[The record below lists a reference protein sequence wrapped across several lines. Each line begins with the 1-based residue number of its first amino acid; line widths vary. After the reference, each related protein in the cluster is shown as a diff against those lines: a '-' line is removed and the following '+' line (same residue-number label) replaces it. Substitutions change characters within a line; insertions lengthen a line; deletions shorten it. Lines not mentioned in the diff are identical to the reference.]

1 MSNMKVVP
9 LIAAAAARQHAEMRD
24 QLLLHLQ
31 ETSYRLVVAL
41 DEKIQRLE
49 ARIATLE
56 GGVVPPLNVQ
66 AA

>member
-1 MSNMKVVP
+1 MSGMKIVP
-9 LIAAAAARQHAEMRD
+9 LIAASEAESRD

-49 ARIATLE
+49 ARIAKLE
-56 GGVVPPLNVQ
+56 GGVVPPLNG
-66 AA
+66 

>member
-1 MSNMKVVP
+1 MSGMKIIP
-9 LIAAAAARQHAEMRD
+9 LIAASKAEQRD

-49 ARIATLE
+49 ARIKQLE
-56 GGVVPPLNVQ
+56 AGSSRH
-66 AA
+66 